1 MELLKC
7 CVLSGAC
14 SCDFSALRSIHIGL
28 FIDNIE
34 RWKLSSQIAVF
45 LVVICRQT
53 KGLVNPLNWVKNSTN
68 FSTIID
74 CFSLFKHTLY
84 YCACHRVLNMLET
97 PNLAL
102 RFGLRPTTVSYTKM
116 VSNNWLVST
125 AVRKY
130 FFRH

>member
-1 MELLKC
+1 MEFIDNYNRFISRSTLELLKC

-14 SCDFSALRSIHIGL
+14 SCDFSAQRSIHIGL

-97 PNLAL
+97 PN
-102 RFGLRPTTVSYTKM
+102 
-116 VSNNWLVST
+116 
-125 AVRKY
+125 
-130 FFRH
+130 